1 MQMAAGHASAQMI
14 ELLLAHGVPGV
25 DAPSQESGT
34 TPVIYAALMGQP
46 AEVFNALAAGGA
58 DVHKVVPTHGG
69 GAAQAAAQMGD
80 SGETMRALHALG
92 VNLSAADNYGF
103 TAAHLAVS
111 EGPATTLNAPL
122 LQVLH
127 ELGAEMDGITMVNR
141 AGSHPRGVTP
151 VMCAMHLARFQCW
164 TKPVQVLYDGG
175 MISFGTL
182 ALALRVQIS
191 DCLQHADDDAWFAEL
206 CTQVHRARGE
216 SGEAEN
222 GGARPSF
229 VQAVVL
235 QMAAQR
241 TDVNVQETGADLLYS
256 GFNEP
261 HEDGGRRY
269 AAELRA
275 EGVESALKSAC
286 KAHPSIKGLQKE
298 VAKRLKEAS
307 SPDMLCYDDEGNVDV
322 EGSYRFQI
330 GARVLM
336 VRPIEGSGSGVGG
349 PGTVT
354 RLNYTQSDFPS
365 GCKMPYQV
373 RLDSGSLIMIPFDTD
388 AWLVAVPPGFE

>member
-1 MQMAAGHASAQMI
+1 MCI
-14 ELLLAHGVPGV
+14 R
-25 DAPSQESGT
+25 
-34 TPVIYAALMGQP
+34 
-46 AEVFNALAAGGA
+46 
-58 DVHKVVPTHGG
+58 
-69 GAAQAAAQMGD
+69 D
-80 SGETMRALHALG
+80 S
-92 VNLSAADNYGF
+92 
-103 TAAHLAVS
+103 
-111 EGPATTLNAPL
+111 
-122 LQVLH
+122 
-127 ELGAEMDGITMVNR
+127 

-151 VMCAMHLARFQCW
+151 VMCAMHLARYHW

-182 ALALRVQIS
+182 GLAMRVQIS

-206 CTQVHRARGE
+206 CTQVHHARCE

-241 TDVNVQETGADLLYS
+241 TDVNVQETGAFLLHS

-261 HEDGGRRY
+261 HEDGGSRY

-275 EGVESALKSAC
+275 AGVESALKSAC
-286 KAHPSIKGLQKE
+286 KAHPSIKRLKKE

-307 SPDMLCYDDEGNVDV
+307 SPDMLCYDDEGNVVVD
-322 EGSYRFQI
+322 GSYRFKI
-330 GARVLM
+330 GARVF
-336 VRPIEGSGSGVGG
+336 VPRRRKDSDHGGG

-354 RLNYTQSDFPS
+354 RLNYTEPDFPP

-373 RLDSGSLIMIPFDTD
+373 RLDSGSLIFLPFDKE
-388 AWLVAVPPGFE
+388 ACCVAIPPGLE